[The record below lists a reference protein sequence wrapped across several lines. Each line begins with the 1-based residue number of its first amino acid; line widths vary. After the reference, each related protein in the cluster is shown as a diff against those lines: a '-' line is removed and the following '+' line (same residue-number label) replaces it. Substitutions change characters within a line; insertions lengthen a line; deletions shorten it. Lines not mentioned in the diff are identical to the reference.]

1 MYLLCTGYWED
12 IARFK
17 GKKKKILSVIATI
30 VKNKNHSWVTVYAWK
45 STLVL
50 YTKIFNW
57 KLQL

>member
-1 MYLLCTGYWED
+1 MYLLCTGYWKIFPD
-12 IARFK
+12 SK
-17 GKKKKILSVIATI
+17 VKKNLSVISTT